1 MFIFNIHQ
9 TVTVPKGFEHALAP
23 AGSDRG
29 EIMNR
34 VKGVACR
41 IINRS
46 KDYYERNVYKVV
58 YYHDG
63 VRRTATLLEEWLV
76 EFKNEVTVVEED

>member
-9 TVTVPKGFEHALAP
+9 MVTVPKGFEHHLAP

-34 VKGVACR
+34 VKGVPCR

-46 KDYYERNVYKVV
+46 RDYHERNVYKVQ
-58 YYHDG
+58 YDYNG
-63 VRRTATLLEEWLV
+63 TKRRETLLEEWLV
-76 EFKNEVTVVEED
+76 EFKNEVTIVEED